1 MVADR
6 AGTSASRQALLM
18 MMRVASPV
26 GRRVGNVGGEVQ
38 HSGSFELLSVVERIV
53 DDTVRQIVIFPK
65 WRERPCSSRRLVRS
79 VGTFR
84 SLPSGKLVSQT
95 SRPGILPTVET
106 QGAHPQRS
114 RQDHTTSFHLK
125 RRKRSGTLA
134 REDASGSPVRCVG
147 LARQFILIW
156 FDHTQPS
163 PSLPMASTG
172 HPSMASLQSSSSSG
186 VVGCL
191 NT

>member
-6 AGTSASRQALLM
+6 AGTSKSRQALLM

-26 GRRVGNVGGEVQ
+26 GRRIGNVGGEMQ

-53 DDTVRQIVIFPK
+53 DDIIRQIVIFPK

-95 SRPGILPTVET
+95 SRPGI
-106 QGAHPQRS
+106 HPAFPQLKPNALIRNEVAK
-114 RQDHTTSFHLK
+114 TTPLHSTSNVGSVPE
-125 RRKRSGTLA
+125 RWLA
-134 REDASGSPVRCVG
+134 RMLLVRPFAALVWPGSSFSFGSITLSLRHRCRW
-147 LARQFILIW
+147 LRPDILPW
-156 FDHTQPS
+156 
-163 PSLPMASTG
+163 LPCKA
-172 HPSMASLQSSSSSG
+172 PLPPAWL
-186 VVGCL
+186 VA
-191 NT
+191 

>member
-1 MVADR
+1 M
-6 AGTSASRQALLM
+6 T
-18 MMRVASPV
+18 MRVASPV
-26 GRRVGNVGGEVQ
+26 GRRIGNVGGEMQ

-53 DDTVRQIVIFPK
+53 DDIVGQIVIFPK

-84 SLPSGKLVSQT
+84 SLPSDKLVSQNEPT
-95 SRPGILPTVET
+95 RNTPGLPTVET

-114 RQDHTTSFHLK
+114 RQDHTTSFHLT

-134 REDASGSPVRCVG
+134 REGASGSPVRCVG

-163 PSLPMASTG
+163 PLLPMASTG
-172 HPSMASLQSSSSSG
+172 HPSMASWQSASSSG